1 MREVDDAILMTTK
14 INEQYTNLRNEKR
27 NEFLESEFGNERE
40 VTIAETEAPAIA
52 EATDTKKTLPVKKIL
67 FFSVGAVLI
76 VGIIFIIRITRKKK

>member
-1 MREVDDAILMTTK
+1 M
-14 INEQYTNLRNEKR
+14 
-27 NEFLESEFGNERE
+27 
-40 VTIAETEAPAIA
+40 TIAETEAPAIA